1 MRSDF
6 PTVIG
11 PVEQCLPL
19 SRATGLITGLAVA
32 SDLRHVAANGLPLH
46 PLPAFA
52 APCSSGNTTA
62 TTRAVLANRPA
73 TTRAVGTHHAIRL
86 LRVLPSQS
94 LELWSDIGVQQGS
107 IPSWIGGHGTEP
119 YEQKTQQLPGNGFSL
134 SPQRLSEVR
143 YAIGI
148 APARIVFDNGQY
160 EPARPLTTAQIPFFI
175 GNKKFRLIR
184 LFSCC
189 GMFAPK
195 QPFLL
200 RLARVSHRDLFN
212 GFDLRGSRS

>member
-1 MRSDF
+1 MD
-6 PTVIG
+6 V
-11 PVEQCLPL
+11 
-19 SRATGLITGLAVA
+19 
-32 SDLRHVAANGLPLH
+32 RHG
-46 PLPAFA
+46 
-52 APCSSGNTTA
+52 
-62 TTRAVLANRPA
+62 VLANRPA

-200 RLARVSHRDLFN
+200 RLARVSHRNLFN